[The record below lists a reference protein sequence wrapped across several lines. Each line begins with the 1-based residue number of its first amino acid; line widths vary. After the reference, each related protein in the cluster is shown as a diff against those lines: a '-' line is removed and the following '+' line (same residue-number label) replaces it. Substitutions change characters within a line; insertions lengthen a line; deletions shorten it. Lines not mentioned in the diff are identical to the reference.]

1 MAEEDTGQTT
11 DQTDQTDQTDNRDY
25 ETEARRT
32 GWRPKTDY
40 QGVPDKWIDAK
51 SWVERGETY
60 IPFIRA
66 ENHSLKTQ
74 IEARDSKLTELDR
87 QLKLANKAISELK
100 EMTTEQAVSGLED
113 RKNELIEQIA
123 AAHEGDDIRKELKL
137 RDELSDVNEEI
148 RKTKRNASTETRGTV
163 DEGTTRGTVDEGSTR
178 VTQPK
183 DDPIFQGWVRDNR
196 WMDETSS
203 DYDPE
208 MAGAAVA
215 RMAHLI
221 NSDPEFKK
229 LPPRER
235 LDIVARYIKNRF
247 GSNEGTRRRPNKVL
261 GSKPGDSTGSA
272 RGKGYDDLPQS
283 ARDQCDAFA
292 KRFVGKRN
300 GRGEVKYKTVDE
312 YRAQYTRDYFAEDW
326 GQQHMNAT

>member
-1 MAEEDTGQTT
+1 MAEEETGQTT
-11 DQTDQTDQTDNRDY
+11 EQTEHQQTDDRDY

-100 EMTTEQAVSGLED
+100 EMTTEQAVNGLEE
-113 RKNELIEQIA
+113 RKSELIEQIA

-137 RDELSDVNEEI
+137 RDELADVNEEI
-148 RKTKRNASTETRGTV
+148 RKTKRPSSESRGTV
-163 DEGTTRGTVDEGSTR
+163 DEGTTRGTVDEATR
-178 VTQPK
+178 SVSPT
-183 DDPIFQGWVRDNR
+183 DDPAFQEWIRDNR
-196 WMDETSS
+196 WMDETSGE
-203 DYDPE
+203 YDPE

-215 RMAHLI
+215 RMSHLI
-221 NSDPEFKK
+221 TNDSEFKK
-229 LPPRER
+229 LSKRER
-235 LDIVARYIKNRF
+235 LDIVARHIKNRF

-261 GSKPGDSTGSA
+261 GSKTGDSTGST

-312 YRAQYTRDYFAEDW
+312 YRAQYTRDYFSEEW